1 MIHKACASEYLYYGT
16 PTPWLHVK
24 LLKFLQLFPPPADGS
39 QREKLDEALERIM
52 TKTEVS
58 TSVNKSNADHCIL
71 FEAVNVI
78 IHHVCVLCVCRRAE
92 RRRQAGDGKI

>member
-1 MIHKACASEYLYYGT
+1 M
-16 PTPWLHVK
+16 HVK

-39 QREKLDEALERIM
+39 QREKLDEALDRIM

-78 IHHVCVLCVCRRAE
+78 IHHVRKSGHLFNTVVVVVMM
-92 RRRQAGDGKI
+92 IMMMMI